1 MSLTHASSC
10 SESSSSGSCSASSSS
25 GSSSTEDRDKE
36 FPLGFLHPSP
46 RLQEVPKLSPEV
58 AHLVGVEPLFT
69 LEFTSESVI
78 TVCRRGRITTRPR
91 EEIDNET
98 ETDQQH
104 PGSSKLVIGNGTGN
118 YSNPSRGCSFIC
130 LKTI

>member
-46 RLQEVPKLSPEV
+46 RLQEVTKLSPEV
-58 AHLVGVEPLFT
+58 AHLVGVDPLFT
-69 LEFTSESVI
+69 LVFTSESVI

-118 YSNPSRGCSFIC
+118 YSNPSRGCS
-130 LKTI
+130 LVYSKTI